1 MASLP
6 LAQDPHHLDA
16 AGSGLDSFWMAEVD
30 PATLH
35 DTPATSPSP
44 FQACESAMEPHL
56 SRDVEDA
63 VSARRR
69 TRVQFMV
76 CTHLSGRAAR
86 LGGSEC
92 SSPQAAVLLVPRR
105 RS

>member
-35 DTPATSPSP
+35 DTPAASPSP
-44 FQACESAMEPHL
+44 FQACESAM
-56 SRDVEDA
+56 
-63 VSARRR
+63 
-69 TRVQFMV
+69 T
-76 CTHLSGRAAR
+76 
-86 LGGSEC
+86 
-92 SSPQAAVLLVPRR
+92 
-105 RS
+105 